1 MPEAAKSQRWK
12 TAAKVLFGL
21 GLLGGLFL
29 MVNPDQLLKSLASAD
44 APLLIAG
51 FVLYSAQ
58 GVFESGRLRIAFA
71 QYGIGLKE
79 SARLFIVGLFFS
91 NFMPSTLGADVY
103 QVRQMHLIRPGLL
116 RPISLSLYL
125 RLSGVAINLAVAI
138 MALFLASTGWATS
151 FQVQASS
158 IFISN
163 WLIFVIVGLS
173 LSFVVLLVTPWGRK
187 LVRYLLG
194 ESRKIVHEV
203 VAVSTSLTISQ
214 HLMIVV
220 LGVFV
225 ILFRVASLIVLTWA
239 LGTSISFLN
248 ILVTV
253 TVTTLILV
261 VPISIAGLGISEIST
276 AALLVAS
283 GLPPAVAVAIPL
295 LVRCFTWI
303 LSLAGGV
310 WFVLTLSRKNGRL

>member
-1 MPEAAKSQRWK
+1 LPKASKSQRWK
-12 TAAKVLFGL
+12 TAAKMLLGL
-21 GLLGGLFL
+21 GLLVGLFL
-29 MVNPDQLLKSLASAD
+29 MVNPDQLLKSIVSAD

-51 FVLYSAQ
+51 FILFSAQ

-79 SARLFIVGLFFS
+79 SVQLFIVGLFFS

-116 RPISLSLYL
+116 RPVSLSLYL
-125 RLSGVAINLAVAI
+125 RLSGVAINLAIAT
-138 MALFLASTGWATS
+138 MALFLGSTSWATS
-151 FQVQASS
+151 FQIQASS

-163 WLIFVIVGLS
+163 WIIFVIVGLS
-173 LSFVVLLVTPWGRK
+173 LSFVAVLVTPWGRK

-194 ESRKIVHEV
+194 ESRKIVREV

-214 HLMIVV
+214 HLMIVM

-225 ILFRVASLIVLTWA
+225 ILSRVASLIVLTWA
-239 LGTSISFLN
+239 LGASISFLN

-253 TVTTLILV
+253 TVTTLVLV
-261 VPISIAGLGISEIST
+261 VPVSIAGLGISEIST

-310 WFVLTLSRKNGRL
+310 WFVLTPVRKNGRL

>member
-1 MPEAAKSQRWK
+1 LPNPSKSQQWK

-21 GLLGGLFL
+21 GLLVGLFL
-29 MVNPDQLLKSLASAD
+29 MVNPDQLLKSIVSAD

-51 FVLYSAQ
+51 FMLYSAQ

-79 SARLFIVGLFFS
+79 SVQLFIVGLFFS

-125 RLSGVAINLAVAI
+125 RLSGVAINLVIAI
-138 MALFLASTGWATS
+138 MALFLGSTSWATS

-163 WLIFVIVGLS
+163 WIVFIIAGLS
-173 LSFVVLLVTPWGRK
+173 LSFVALLLTPWGRK

-194 ESRKIVHEV
+194 ESRKIVREV
-203 VAVSTSLTISQ
+203 VAVSTSLTIPQ

-225 ILFRVASLIVLTWA
+225 ILSRVASLIVLTWA

-253 TVTTLILV
+253 TVTTLILI

-283 GLPPAVAVAIPL
+283 GLPPTVAVAIPL

-310 WFVLTLSRKNGRL
+310 WFVLTPVRKNGRL

>member
-1 MPEAAKSQRWK
+1 
-12 TAAKVLFGL
+12 
-21 GLLGGLFL
+21 
-29 MVNPDQLLKSLASAD
+29 
-44 APLLIAG
+44 
-51 FVLYSAQ
+51 
-58 GVFESGRLRIAFA
+58 
-71 QYGIGLKE
+71 
-79 SARLFIVGLFFS
+79 
-91 NFMPSTLGADVY
+91 MPSTLGADVY

-116 RPISLSLYL
+116 RPVSLSLYL
-125 RLSGVAINLAVAI
+125 RLSGVAINLAIAI
-138 MALFLASTGWATS
+138 MALFLGSTSWATS

-163 WLIFVIVGLS
+163 WIVFIIAGLS
-173 LSFVVLLVTPWGRK
+173 LSFVALLLTPWGRK

-194 ESRKIVHEV
+194 ESRKIVREV
-203 VAVSTSLTISQ
+203 VAVSTSLTIPQ

-225 ILFRVASLIVLTWA
+225 ILSRVASLIVLTWA
-239 LGTSISFLN
+239 LGSSISFLN

-253 TVTTLILV
+253 TVTTLVLV

-283 GLPPAVAVAIPL
+283 GLPPTVAVAIPL

-310 WFVLTLSRKNGRL
+310 WFVLTPVRKNGRL

>member
-1 MPEAAKSQRWK
+1 MPKVSKSQQWK

-21 GLLGGLFL
+21 GLLVGLFL
-29 MVNPDQLLKSLASAD
+29 MVNPDQLLKSIVSAD

-51 FVLYSAQ
+51 FMLYSAQ

-79 SARLFIVGLFFS
+79 SGQLFIVGLFFS

-116 RPISLSLYL
+116 RPVSLSLYL
-125 RLSGVAINLAVAI
+125 RLSGVAINLAIAI
-138 MALFLASTGWATS
+138 MALFLGSTSWATS

-163 WLIFVIVGLS
+163 WIVFIIAGLS
-173 LSFVVLLVTPWGRK
+173 LSFVALLLTPWGRK

-194 ESRKIVHEV
+194 ESRKIVREV
-203 VAVSTSLTISQ
+203 IAVSTSLTIPQ

-220 LGVFV
+220 LGVLV
-225 ILFRVASLIVLTWA
+225 ILSRVASLIVLTWA
-239 LGTSISFLN
+239 LGSSISFLN

-253 TVTTLILV
+253 TVTTLVLV

-283 GLPPAVAVAIPL
+283 GLPPTVAVAIPL

-310 WFVLTLSRKNGRL
+310 WFVLTPVRKNGRL